1 MDSTSRAV
9 PPSLGHPPADRPYA
23 ELTGGPHPSGVRW
36 ASFAEAGPPPPCAP
50 AGQESGKPLLRP
62 WGTGAGG
69 LLPDTGKTAGAGKA
83 ASSGAGSGPAA
94 RAAAEAGAGTVP
106 AVPVPRG
113 IPVL

>member
-9 PPSLGHPPADRPYA
+9 PPTLGHPPADRPYA
-23 ELTGGPHPSGVRW
+23 ELTAGPHSSGVRW
-36 ASFAEAGPPPPCAP
+36 ASFAEAGAPSPHAP
-50 AGQESGKPLLRP
+50 AVRAPGKPLLRP

-69 LLPDTGKTAGAGKA
+69 LLPDGGGRAGAGA
-83 ASSGAGSGPAA
+83 DAGPGA
-94 RAAAEAGAGTVP
+94 RVAAEAATGAVP

>member
-36 ASFAEAGPPPPCAP
+36 ASFAVAGSPPPCAP
-50 AGQESGKPLLRP
+50 AWREPGKPLRRP

-69 LLPDTGKTAGAGKA
+69 FLPDRVKFGDAGTGSG
-83 ASSGAGSGPAA
+83 SGA
-94 RAAAEAGAGTVP
+94 RVAAEAAAGTVP

-113 IPVL
+113 IPVP

>member
-23 ELTGGPHPSGVRW
+23 ELTGGHHPSGVRW
-36 ASFAEAGPPPPCAP
+36 ASFAETGSPPPYAP
-50 AGQESGKPLLRP
+50 AGHEPGKPLLRP

-69 LLPDTGKTAGAGKA
+69 LLPGTGKRAGAA
-83 ASSGAGSGPAA
+83 AGVGQGT
-94 RAAAEAGAGTVP
+94 RAAAEAAAGTVP

>member
-36 ASFAEAGPPPPCAP
+36 ASFAEAGSPPPCAP
-50 AGQESGKPLLRP
+50 AGREPGKPLLRP

-69 LLPDTGKTAGAGKA
+69 LLPDRGKGAGPGAGAGA
-83 ASSGAGSGPAA
+83 GAGSAA
-94 RAAAEAGAGTVP
+94 RAAEAAAMAGTVP